1 MRGCVVKNAD
11 GSQFLGQR
19 VVSIIKFFQFQ
30 DIVSSDDHQQFLVW
44 DAQHLV
50 RSQQPSAPLALRLT
64 VLGDDLRYGNG
75 LAHGHG
81 GVDLHRHITAPRGE
95 VLGADL
101 IGTAQHELHVQVADD
116 LRPEIVGIPVL
127 ELTEALHG
135 QHHIDRTAADN
146 AERTGEIRTVRCAAE
161 LAHIVELIEDE
172 VDRDFAAQLRR
183 AVGIAHQL
191 DE

>member
-1 MRGCVVKNAD
+1 MTTSSSSLGMRSTSSG
-11 GSQFLGQR
+11 
-19 VVSIIKFFQFQ
+19 
-30 DIVSSDDHQQFLVW
+30 VSSRLRPW
-44 DAQHLV
+44 P
-50 RSQQPSAPLALRLT
+50 PSD
-64 VLGDDLRYGNG
+64 GIGGYLRYGNG

-101 IGTAQHELHVQVADD
+101 IGTAQHELHVQVTDD

-146 AERTGEIRTVRCAAE
+146 AERTGEIRTVRCATE

-172 VDRDFAAQLRR
+172 VDRDFAAQLRVLS
-183 AVGIAHQL
+183 A
-191 DE
+191 

>member
-1 MRGCVVKNAD
+1 M
-11 GSQFLGQR
+11 
-19 VVSIIKFFQFQ
+19 
-30 DIVSSDDHQQFLVW
+30 SSDDHQQLLVG

-50 RSQQPSAPLALRLT
+50 RSQQTSAPLPLCLT
-64 VLGDDLRYGNG
+64 VLWDDLRYGNG

-101 IGTAQHELHVQVADD
+101 IGTAQHELHVQVTDD

-127 ELTEALHG
+127 ELTEALYG

-146 AERTGEIRTVRCAAE
+146 AERTGKIRTVRCAAE

-183 AVGIAHQL
+183 AVGIADQF